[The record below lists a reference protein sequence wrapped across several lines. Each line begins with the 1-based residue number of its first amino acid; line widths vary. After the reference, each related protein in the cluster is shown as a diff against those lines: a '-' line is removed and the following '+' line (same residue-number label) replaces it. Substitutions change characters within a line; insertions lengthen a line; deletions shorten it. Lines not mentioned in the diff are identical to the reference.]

1 MTQTASIGRNLA
13 VDVRRAAGGSR
24 ELNGYGF
31 REVQSRRQIPRA
43 DVGFPTLAA
52 IGYASGVMTDA
63 AKATARVGGAP
74 ARCSPHLSAGS
85 RIGQRARWR
94 SLRSST

>member
-1 MTQTASIGRNLA
+1 MAFEKFNRGDR
-13 VDVRRAAGGSR
+13 
-24 ELNGYGF
+24 F
-31 REVQSRRQIPRA
+31 PRA

-52 IGYASGVMTDA
+52 IGYASRVMTECPN
-63 AKATARVGGAP
+63 ATARVGGAP
-74 ARCSPHLSAGS
+74 ARCSLHLSAGS